1 MYVIMVYDVSVKRVA
16 RVLQIG
22 RRYLTWVQ
30 NSVMEGALTKTQYQR
45 LKQEIIKVIDKNED
59 SVLFYTLRSESDLR
73 KEILGII
80 KGTPSDIV

>member
-22 RRYLTWVQ
+22 RKYLTWVQ
-30 NSVMEGALTKTQYQR
+30 NSVMEGALTQTQYQR
-45 LKQEIIKVIDKNED
+45 LKQEVLKVIDKNED
-59 SVLFYTLRSESDLR
+59 SVLFYTLRSEHDLR

-80 KGTPSDIV
+80 KGAPSDIV

>member
-80 KGTPSDIV
+80 KGAPSDIV

>member
-1 MYVIMVYDVSVKRVA
+1 
-16 RVLQIG
+16 
-22 RRYLTWVQ
+22 
-30 NSVMEGALTKTQYQR
+30 MEGALTKTQYQR

-80 KGTPSDIV
+80 KGAPSDIV

>member
-80 KGTPSDIV
+80 KGVPSDIV